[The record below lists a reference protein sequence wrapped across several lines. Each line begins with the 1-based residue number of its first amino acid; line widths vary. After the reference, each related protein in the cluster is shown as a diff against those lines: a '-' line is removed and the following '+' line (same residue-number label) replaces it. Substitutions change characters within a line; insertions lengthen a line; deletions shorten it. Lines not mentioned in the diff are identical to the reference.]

1 MKFLGEKLKFGER
14 ASMRNVPVGTP
25 EENIWDEKLFFN
37 IESETIKKYIHQQVQ
52 DTVANNAEVD
62 KESLWRKLEAEI
74 RENYVISPDTELVER
89 VKNKEFAKIIPSRRQ
104 ILMWWVLFVVS
115 VLIETSILAIQT
127 LFSGSFNPVIL
138 IYGFL
143 LGLGGF
149 FLGEALGDILF
160 YNEFAKLGEI
170 RREHRL
176 NVAKLIIFSAVGILL
191 IAFVAIVR
199 SFGAY
204 GVREKFIVIAITV
217 LLGLSVAVI
226 DGYRKKLS
234 ELRKYLLIEQER
246 GLRHVASALHAEA
259 IKHTY
264 KNFFDQV
271 WNTVKKEG

>member
-14 ASMRNVPVGTP
+14 ASMKNVPVGTP
-25 EENIWDEKLFFN
+25 EESIWDEKLFFN
-37 IESETIKKYIHQQVQ
+37 IESETIKKYIQQQVQ
-52 DTVANNAEVD
+52 DAVASNPEVN
-62 KESLWRKLEAEI
+62 KENLWKKLEDEI
-74 RENYVISPDTELVER
+74 RENYIISPDTELIER
-89 VKNKEFAKIIPSRRQ
+89 VKNKEFAKIIPSKKQ
-104 ILMWWVLFVVS
+104 ILMWWILFVVS

-176 NVAKLIIFSAVGILL
+176 NVAKLTIFAVVGILL

-204 GVREKFIVIAITV
+204 GIREKFVVIAITV

-264 KNFFDQV
+264 KNFFDQA